1 MIFEGIKLMLVGM
14 TTVLLFLIA
23 MILIIQLVSYLTRGA
38 TVQELASLEEERKR
52 QIEKRKQRREA
63 RAAANVVDDNADQ
76 DIAVIAAAV
85 AAYEAEKFAS
95 S

>member
-63 RAAANVVDDNADQ
+63 RAAANAVDDNADQ

-85 AAYEAEKFAS
+85 AAYEAEKFARS
-95 S
+95 

>member
-23 MILIIQLVSYLTRGA
+23 MIFLIQLVSYLTRGA
-38 TVQELASLEEERKR
+38 TTRELTALEKERKR
-52 QIEKRKQRREA
+52 QAEARKQRREA
-63 RAAANVVDDNADQ
+63 RAAERTGHDDVDQ

-85 AAYEAEKFAS
+85 AAFEAEKFARS
-95 S
+95 